1 MRKKNKLVVISI
13 SIVLLIIFIFL
24 PIEYPISI
32 SAKAKIVPSKT
43 WILVKGPDGRLI
55 TSLVDNFSGI
65 NKEFSVTQ
73 FERGDA
79 VKFALE
85 KNIAPGQDISVED
98 TIGIVYSNKNEQ
110 EIEELKGDLAI
121 AKASLSVKQ
130 SSEKQSVINEEKR
143 KLAYAQK
150 QVEEQS
156 KIFERQ
162 KKLYEKQLI
171 SQQDFE
177 NEQAKLDLYKIDVN
191 IAEEKLRT
199 VQSGAKT
206 EEIQFINSQI
216 KSLENEISLLEQK
229 SNSYVIHSPIN
240 GKVASSYNQ
249 DTLLIVNSDK
259 EYTAFIP
266 VNLSLIHYVTKGN
279 QIEII
284 RRNDITLSAEV
295 DAIDKTVQTFAKDQ
309 FIMVKSIFKSTTSDF
324 FVNEF
329 VDCKIQCNKSNL
341 WEYLKYNLIK

>member
-1 MRKKNKLVVISI
+1 MNKKNKLVITFI
-13 SIVLLIIFIFL
+13 SIVLLVIFILL

-32 SAKAKIVPSKT
+32 SAKAKIVPNKT
-43 WILVKGPDGRLI
+43 WILLKGPDGRLI
-55 TSLVDNFSGI
+55 TSLVDNFTGI

-85 KNIAPGQDISVED
+85 KNIIPGQSISVDD
-98 TIGIVYSNKNEQ
+98 TIGVVYSNKNEQ
-110 EIEELKGDLAI
+110 EIEELKGELAV

-130 SSEKQSVINEEKR
+130 SSEKQSVIDEEKR

-171 SQQDFE
+171 SQQDYE
-177 NEQAKLDLYKIDVN
+177 NEQAKLDLYRINVN

-199 VQSGAKT
+199 VQSGAKA

-229 SNSYVIHSPIN
+229 SNSYVLRSPISGN
-240 GKVASSYNQ
+240 VASSYNQ

-259 EYTAFIP
+259 EYAAFIP
-266 VNLSLIHYVTKGN
+266 INLSLIHYVTKGN

-284 RRNDITLSAEV
+284 QRNDSTLLTKV
-295 DAIDKTVQTFAKDQ
+295 DVIDETVRTFAKEQ
-309 FIMVKSIFKSTTSDF
+309 FVMVKSIFKRTTSNF

-329 VDCKIQCNKSNL
+329 VDCKVQCNKSNL